1 MSDLVF
7 GLVSIVVGVA
17 ASYGVFWLLNF
28 LLSLLPGR
36 IYRKVNWLAFL
47 LPAALLVIMVLIVP
61 LVQTVVWS
69 FKSDN
74 AKEWVGFQNYVNIF
88 TDEVKPNK
96 VEAKK
101 EEGAI
106 FVAANRILDDRFMGI
121 LLNNFLWILV
131 VPAATVVVGTAAA
144 TLTNQVGA
152 TRERVFKSLIFM
164 PMAISF
170 VAASTIWAYFY
181 SYVPPGRPEVGL
193 LNALVKFLG
202 GEAQPWLTLDK
213 GRLNSFLLM
222 IVIIWLQGGYAMVVI
237 SAAIKNVP
245 AETLEAAQLD
255 GANSWQIF
263 FRVVLPQVWGT
274 VMSVFVTILIMVM
287 KIFDIVLAMTRG
299 NFTTS
304 VLAFE
309 WYKEFFEN
317 SNLGPASAVVTI
329 LVVLIAPLMWLQ
341 IRTVRQQEA
350 LR

>member
-1 MSDLVF
+1 MSDLIF
-7 GLVSIVVGVA
+7 GLVSIVIGVA

-28 LLSLLPGR
+28 LLSLLPER
-36 IYRKVNWLAFL
+36 IYRKVNWMAFL
-47 LPAALLVIMVLIVP
+47 LPAALLVILVLVAP
-61 LVQTVVWS
+61 LFQTVIWS

-74 AKEWVGFQNYVNIF
+74 VKEWVGFQNYVEIF
-88 TDEVKPNK
+88 TDEVKPEK
-96 VEAKK
+96 IEAKK
-101 EEGAI
+101 EEGAV
-106 FVAANRILDDRFMGI
+106 FVADDLILDDRFMDI
-121 LLNNFLWILV
+121 LINNFLWVLV
-131 VPAATVVVGTAAA
+131 VPAATVVVGTITA
-144 TLTNQVGA
+144 TLTNQVGPK
-152 TRERVFKSLIFM
+152 RERVFKSLIFM

-181 SYVPPGRPEVGL
+181 SFVPPGRPEVGL
-193 LNALVKFLG
+193 LNALVKLFG
-202 GEAQPWLTLDK
+202 GEAQPWLTIDQ

-222 IVIIWLQGGYAMVVI
+222 VVIIWLQGGYAMVVI

-255 GANSWQIF
+255 GANSWQVF

-287 KIFDIVLAMTRG
+287 KIFDIVLSMTRG

-341 IRTVRQQEA
+341 IRTVRQQES

>member
-28 LLSLLPGR
+28 LLSLLPER

-47 LPAALLVIMVLIVP
+47 LPAALLVIMVLVAP

-74 AKEWVGFQNYVNIF
+74 VKEWVGFQNYVEIF
-88 TDEVKPNK
+88 TDEVKPDK

-101 EEGAI
+101 EEGAV
-106 FVAANRILDDRFMGI
+106 FVSDDRIVDDRFTGI

-131 VPAATVVVGTAAA
+131 VPAATVVVGTATA
-144 TLTNQVGA
+144 TLSNQVGP

-193 LNALVKFLG
+193 LNALVKLFG
-202 GEAQPWLTLDK
+202 GEAQPWLTIDK

-222 IVIIWLQGGYAMVVI
+222 VVIIWLQGGYAMVVI

-255 GANSWQIF
+255 GANSWQVF

>member
-1 MSDLVF
+1 MSDLAF
-7 GLVSIVVGVA
+7 GLVSIVIGVA
-17 ASYGVFWLLNF
+17 VSYAIFWLLNF
-28 LLSLLPGR
+28 LLSLLPER
-36 IYRKVNWLAFL
+36 IYRKVNWVAFL
-47 LPAALLVIMVLIVP
+47 LPAALLVILVLVAP
-61 LVQTVVWS
+61 LVQTIIWS

-74 AKEWVGFQNYVNIF
+74 VKEWVGVQNYVEIF
-88 TDEVKPNK
+88 TDEVKPEK
-96 VEAKK
+96 MEAKK
-101 EEGAI
+101 EEGAV
-106 FVAANRILDDRFMGI
+106 FVADDRILDDRFMDI
-121 LLNNFLWILV
+121 LINNFLWVLV
-131 VPAATVVVGTAAA
+131 VPAATVIVGTATA
-144 TLTNQVGA
+144 TLSNQVGPK
-152 TRERVFKSLIFM
+152 RERVFKSLIFM

-181 SYVPPGRPEVGL
+181 SFVPPGRPEVGL
-193 LNALVKFLG
+193 LNALVKLLG
-202 GEAQPWLTLDK
+202 GEAQPWLTIDQ

-222 IVIIWLQGGYAMVVI
+222 VVIIWLQGGYAMVVI

-245 AETLEAAQLD
+245 VETLEAAQLD
-255 GANSWQIF
+255 GANSWQVF
-263 FRVVLPQVWGT
+263 FKVVLPQVWGT

-287 KIFDIVLAMTRG
+287 KIFDIVLSMTRG

>member
-1 MSDLVF
+1 MSDLIF
-7 GLVSIVVGVA
+7 GLVSIVIGVA

-28 LLSLLPGR
+28 LLSLLPER

-47 LPAALLVIMVLIVP
+47 LPAALLVILVLVAP
-61 LVQTVVWS
+61 LVQTVTWS

-74 AKEWVGFQNYVNIF
+74 AKEWVGFTNYVEIF
-88 TDEVKPNK
+88 TDEVKPDK
-96 VEAKK
+96 IESKK
-101 EEGAI
+101 EEGAV
-106 FVAANRILDDRFMGI
+106 FVADDRILDDRFMAI
-121 LLNNFLWILV
+121 LLNNLLWVLV
-131 VPAATVVVGTAAA
+131 VPAATVIVGTATA
-144 TLTNQVGA
+144 TLSNQVGPK
-152 TRERVFKSLIFM
+152 RERVFKSLIFM

-181 SYVPPGRPEVGL
+181 SFVPPGRPEVGL
-193 LNALVKFLG
+193 LNALVKFFG
-202 GEAQPWLTLDK
+202 GEAQPWLTIDK
-213 GRLNSFLLM
+213 GRLNSFFLM
-222 IVIIWLQGGYAMVVI
+222 VVIIWLQGGYAMVVI

-255 GANSWQIF
+255 GANSWQVF

-287 KIFDIVLAMTRG
+287 KIFDIVLSMTRG

-341 IRTVRQQEA
+341 IRTVRQQET

>member
-1 MSDLVF
+1 MSDLAF
-7 GLVSIVVGVA
+7 GLVSIVIGVA
-17 ASYGVFWLLNF
+17 VSYAIFWLLNF
-28 LLSLLPGR
+28 LLSLLPER
-36 IYRKVNWLAFL
+36 IYRKVNWVAFL
-47 LPAALLVIMVLIVP
+47 LPAALLVILVLVAP
-61 LVQTVVWS
+61 LVQTIIWS

-74 AKEWVGFQNYVNIF
+74 VKEWVGVQNYVEIF
-88 TDEVKPNK
+88 TDEVKPEK

-101 EEGAI
+101 EEGAV
-106 FVAANRILDDRFMGI
+106 FVADDRILDDRFMDI
-121 LLNNFLWILV
+121 LINNFLWVLV
-131 VPAATVVVGTAAA
+131 VPAATVIVGTATA
-144 TLTNQVGA
+144 TLSNQVGPK
-152 TRERVFKSLIFM
+152 RERVFKSLIFM

-181 SYVPPGRPEVGL
+181 SFVPPGRPEVGL
-193 LNALVKFLG
+193 LNALVKLLG
-202 GEAQPWLTLDK
+202 GEAQPWLTIDQ

-222 IVIIWLQGGYAMVVI
+222 VVIIWLQGGYAMVVI

-245 AETLEAAQLD
+245 VETLEAAQLD
-255 GANSWQIF
+255 GANSWQVF
-263 FRVVLPQVWGT
+263 FKVVLPQVWGT

-287 KIFDIVLAMTRG
+287 KIFDIVLSMTRG